1 MQASNRKDPR
11 LVFTIGHSTRLRR
24 EFLRMLRA
32 HGVREL
38 ADVRTI
44 PRSRHNPQFNKA
56 ELGRALRR
64 AGIAYRH
71 MPELGGLRRPR
82 PDSDNGAWRNASF
95 RGYADYM

>member
-32 HGVREL
+32 HGVRE
-38 ADVRTI
+38 
-44 PRSRHNPQFNKA
+44 PRDGRSVPRPPHNPPPPA
-56 ELGRALRR
+56 AL
-64 AGIAYRH
+64 AYRH

-95 RGYADYM
+95 RGYADYMQTREFAAA